1 MHLRQLELS
10 LRADTARE
18 RGVADHVAESL
29 SAEEDR
35 VRIYVSIPRF
45 PQLRISILGQ
55 ARTSKRR
62 TGFVPFGL
70 SLLEG
75 HALVVVPNQAG
86 INKPR
91 KIKLLGPE
99 KACHFGHFG
108 VFNWG

>member
-10 LRADTARE
+10 LCADTARE
-18 RGVADHVAESL
+18 RGVADHVAKSL
-29 SAEEDR
+29 STKEDN
-35 VRIYVSIPRF
+35 VSICVSIPRF
-45 PQLRISILGQ
+45 SQLGISILGQ
-55 ARTSKRR
+55 ARTSKGR

-86 INKPR
+86 IDKSR

-108 VFNWG
+108 VFN

>member
-10 LRADTARE
+10 LRADTARQ

-29 SAEEDR
+29 SAKEDR
-35 VRIYVSIPRF
+35 VSNPVSIPIF
-45 PQLRISILGQ
+45 SQLEISIVGQ
-55 ARTSKRR
+55 ARTSKTR
-62 TGFVPFGL
+62 TGFVPFRL

-86 INKPR
+86 IDKSR